1 MEASLR
7 LSHGCRPL
15 CGDAVGDGESDWS
28 WTVAR
33 KRRSAQTRTPAEG
46 RSSLILIAADPHYG
60 TTRQRPTPTSFAVRG
75 PRNSPGEFACIP
87 SRELTARLLSLH
99 TCVPLERG
107 SSMTNTAGIPGDR
120 ICSFIERVE
129 RIDEEIKALN
139 EGKKEVFAEAK
150 GEGFDVK
157 VLREI
162 LRLRKQDKD
171 ERDEQ
176 ESLLDLYLRAM
187 ESAGSSQAKAA

>member
-1 MEASLR
+1 
-7 LSHGCRPL
+7 
-15 CGDAVGDGESDWS
+15 
-28 WTVAR
+28 
-33 KRRSAQTRTPAEG
+33 
-46 RSSLILIAADPHYG
+46 
-60 TTRQRPTPTSFAVRG
+60 
-75 PRNSPGEFACIP
+75 
-87 SRELTARLLSLH
+87 
-99 TCVPLERG
+99 
-107 SSMTNTAGIPGDR
+107 MTNTAGIPGDR

-176 ESLLDLYLRAM
+176 PRLHRQPRATALRADDAP
-187 ESAGSSQAKAA
+187 SRQRARP

>member
-1 MEASLR
+1 LCATVGTSASGNVRLR
-7 LSHGCRPL
+7 VRRILGGSINFS
-15 CGDAVGDGESDWS
+15 V
-28 WTVAR
+28 TFVAIPYALL
-33 KRRSAQTRTPAEG
+33 KEG
-46 RSSLILIAADPHYG
+46 AG
-60 TTRQRPTPTSFAVRG
+60 
-75 PRNSPGEFACIP
+75 
-87 SRELTARLLSLH
+87 
-99 TCVPLERG
+99 
-107 SSMTNTAGIPGDR
+107 MTNTAGVPGDR
-120 ICSFIERVE
+120 ICSFVERVE

-139 EGKKEVFAEAK
+139 EGKKEVFAEAN

-187 ESAGSSQAKAA
+187 ESAGSSQARAA